1 MLKRSVTVLA
11 PAKLNL
17 SLDVVGTLPNGYHDL
32 DMVMQTIDLYEK
44 ITLCRSN
51 TLSLTLPGSFVPVN
65 DKNTAIKAAVAF
77 FRYTGLLAGV
87 DMTIYK
93 RVPVRAGMAGGS
105 ADAAGVLVGLS
116 ELYDAHLSMSELC
129 AIGAG
134 IGADVPFALLGGT
147 CRVRG
152 VGDLMKALPPC
163 PDCWFVVAMP
173 SVGVSTPEAFARYDT
188 MGSPV
193 HPDCEAQEQAIR
205 AEDLRAVCA
214 AAGNALEH
222 CSGAVETPSICATL
236 REHGALTAQ
245 MTGSGA
251 AVFGVFDDET
261 AARNALAALPD
272 SVLQAGTTTGA
283 EAALR
288 QALPVLHQAAQ
299 QALYKAHSPQ
309 TARLKL
315 ERLDFAPRDYGSFA
329 LPGGRYTALRVE
341 LGEGK
346 GHNWFCVLY
355 PALCVSGAQAKYPS
369 QAENALVF
377 GRYEVR
383 FAVVDAVK
391 NWIQQ

>member
-1 MLKRSVTVLA
+1 MLKKLEKKRRVLELGFALTVL
-11 PAKLNL
+11 
-17 SLDVVGTLPNGYHDL
+17 
-32 DMVMQTIDLYEK
+32 
-44 ITLCRSN
+44 
-51 TLSLTLPGSFVPVN
+51 LT
-65 DKNTAIKAAVAF
+65 
-77 FRYTGLLAGV
+77 
-87 DMTIYK
+87 
-93 RVPVRAGMAGGS
+93 
-105 ADAAGVLVGLS
+105 
-116 ELYDAHLSMSELC
+116 
-129 AIGAG
+129 
-134 IGADVPFALLGGT
+134 
-147 CRVRG
+147 
-152 VGDLMKALPPC
+152 
-163 PDCWFVVAMP
+163 
-173 SVGVSTPEAFARYDT
+173 AFAAPRQVAD
-188 MGSPV
+188 
-193 HPDCEAQEQAIR
+193 R
-205 AEDLRAVCA
+205 VCA
-214 AAGNALEH
+214 DTVRLHILANSDTLEDQLVKLQVRD
-222 CSGAVETPSICATL
+222 AI
-236 REHGALTAQ
+236 
-245 MTGSGA
+245 
-251 AVFGVFDDET
+251 
-261 AARNALAALPD
+261 LAALPD
-272 SVLQAGTTTGA
+272 SVLQADTTTGA

>member
-1 MLKRSVTVLA
+1 MIFFLTI
-11 PAKLNL
+11 LNL
-17 SLDVVGTLPNGYHDL
+17 FHNGSC
-32 DMVMQTIDLYEK
+32 ICK
-44 ITLCRSN
+44 
-51 TLSLTLPGSFVPVN
+51 
-65 DKNTAIKAAVAF
+65 
-77 FRYTGLLAGV
+77 
-87 DMTIYK
+87 
-93 RVPVRAGMAGGS
+93 
-105 ADAAGVLVGLS
+105 
-116 ELYDAHLSMSELC
+116 
-129 AIGAG
+129 
-134 IGADVPFALLGGT
+134 
-147 CRVRG
+147 
-152 VGDLMKALPPC
+152 
-163 PDCWFVVAMP
+163 
-173 SVGVSTPEAFARYDT
+173 
-188 MGSPV
+188 
-193 HPDCEAQEQAIR
+193 
-205 AEDLRAVCA
+205 
-214 AAGNALEH
+214 AAGNTDIKVHSFIRNCKFLDSLISTNTAFCDLMH
-222 CSGAVETPSICATL
+222 GFFAVIRS
-236 REHGALTAQ
+236 Q
-245 MTGSGA
+245 A
-251 AVFGVFDDET
+251 AENCFCNTSCNTED
-261 AARNALAALPD
+261 N
-272 SVLQAGTTTGA
+272 TTTGA

>member
-1 MLKRSVTVLA
+1 MKIHIGRLELAALIGLVITLGVSSVTGFMRDCAELRQEVLRIHILA
-11 PAKLNL
+11 DSDQETDQAVKLQVR
-17 SLDVVGTLPNGYHDL
+17 D
-32 DMVMQTIDLYEK
+32 
-44 ITLCRSN
+44 
-51 TLSLTLPGSFVPVN
+51 
-65 DKNTAIKAAVAF
+65 AI
-77 FRYTGLLAGV
+77 
-87 DMTIYK
+87 
-93 RVPVRAGMAGGS
+93 
-105 ADAAGVLVGLS
+105 
-116 ELYDAHLSMSELC
+116 
-129 AIGAG
+129 
-134 IGADVPFALLGGT
+134 
-147 CRVRG
+147 
-152 VGDLMKALPPC
+152 
-163 PDCWFVVAMP
+163 
-173 SVGVSTPEAFARYDT
+173 
-188 MGSPV
+188 
-193 HPDCEAQEQAIR
+193 
-205 AEDLRAVCA
+205 
-214 AAGNALEH
+214 
-222 CSGAVETPSICATL
+222 
-236 REHGALTAQ
+236 
-245 MTGSGA
+245 
-251 AVFGVFDDET
+251 
-261 AARNALAALPD
+261 LAALPD